1 MVLILNCFVF
11 PAESGEA
18 VEEGQGGYDKWMGVD
33 FPVFSVLMTEL
44 VKWNNAQA
52 IKNAIYEA
60 EKRRIKLNVAFDKID
75 ADKSGHIDGKELE
88 QLCDTLDL
96 PPSEVHLVMKRL
108 DGDGDGQVS
117 FNEFA
122 DAVDPDSVKLAEEN
136 APTSSIPGKR
146 DLKAAFKQ
154 ADGNFRHRAP
164 SFCVLENALTD
175 SSIFCSGQEW
185 LRGRR
190 RIPGVGQAG
199 HRGQGSRD
207 GRRSGLLREALSA
220 HAVG

>member
-1 MVLILNCFVF
+1 MLILNCYIF

-154 ADGNFRHRAP
+154 ADGNFRHRAL

-175 SSIFCSGQEW
+175 SSIFFSGQEW
-185 LRGRR
+185 LRG
-190 RIPGVGQAG
+190 
-199 HRGQGSRD
+199 
-207 GRRSGLLREALSA
+207 
-220 HAVG
+220 